1 MTETFTVSVIKD
13 RTRPTVTISGPAQ
26 PQRGAFKVRIAF
38 SEAVTGFEQSDL
50 TVGNGFARKFTGSG
64 ADYRA
69 EIRITPGYSGTV
81 TVDVAANVAVD
92 ADGDGNRA
100 ATRYSVEGDQ
110 TRPTVTVSGPSDAQD
125 GPFEV
130 AIAFTEAVTGFERSD
145 VTVGNGSVTGFTG
158 SGSAYRAT
166 ITPAAT
172 GTVTVEVARRV
183 ATDAT
188 GNPNLASGQFSV
200 QARLNSA
207 PEITNP
213 GNRAYERGEAITAFG
228 ITVADAD
235 GDAVTVTVT
244 GLPSGLSYANGQVSG
259 TVAADAAAQ
268 DYTATITADD
278 GVNAAVTETFTV
290 TVTEPAPAGGTPASG
305 APEITNPGNLT

>member
-1 MTETFTVSVIKD
+1 MTVTVTGLPTGLSYANGQVSGTVAADAAAQDYTATITADDGVNAAVTETFTVSVIKD

-92 ADGDGNRA
+92 ADGDGNTA

-110 TRPTVTVSGPSDAQD
+110 TRPTVTVSGPSDEQE

-130 AIAFTEAVTGFERSD
+130 TIAFTEAVTGFERSD

-158 SGSAYRAT
+158 TGAAYRAT
-166 ITPAAT
+166 IRPAAT
-172 GTVTVEVARRV
+172 GTVTVEVARR
-183 ATDAT
+183 
-188 GNPNLASGQFSV
+188 SGDGCDGQP
-200 QARLNSA
+200 Q
-207 PEITNP
+207 P
-213 GNRAYERGEAITAFG
+213 GVRPVFGAGPAERGA
-228 ITVADAD
+228 
-235 GDAVTVTVT
+235 GDHE
-244 GLPSGLSYANGQVSG
+244 SR
-259 TVAADAAAQ
+259 
-268 DYTATITADD
+268 
-278 GVNAAVTETFTV
+278 
-290 TVTEPAPAGGTPASG
+290 EPDV
-305 APEITNPGNLT
+305 